1 MLCLATAHH
10 PADAKDT
17 ETTVVQS
24 LASTLAHSV
33 VGRRLLAW
41 SPAVSYSFPGLRLH
55 PQTNIIFFMASKLF
69 SGLFLLL
76 VVASCIWSGGEAKE
90 YNGLACKTDKD
101 CGAPLSACYCFYL
114 DEYCTCF
121 KKPPRPPVGPP
132 ETPSYKH

>member
-41 SPAVSYSFPGLRLH
+41 SPAVSYPFPGLRLH
-55 PQTNIIFFMASKLF
+55 PQVEHLL
-69 SGLFLLL
+69 GLLM
-76 VVASCIWSGGEAKE
+76 I
-90 YNGLACKTDKD
+90 
-101 CGAPLSACYCFYL
+101 
-114 DEYCTCF
+114 
-121 KKPPRPPVGPP
+121 
-132 ETPSYKH
+132 